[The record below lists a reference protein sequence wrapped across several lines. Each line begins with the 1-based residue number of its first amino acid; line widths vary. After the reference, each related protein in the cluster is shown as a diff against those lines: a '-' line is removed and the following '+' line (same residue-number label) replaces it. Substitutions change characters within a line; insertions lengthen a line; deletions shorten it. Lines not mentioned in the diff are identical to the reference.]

1 MCLNGD
7 VVFDPRILIPAVR
20 PDSPITMIVDSA
32 WRDETMKVIISKN
45 KIVQMN
51 KRIPQTEFSG
61 TYIGITSF
69 SAGVQEELF
78 AKVNHLIQTGRE
90 NEFFNV
96 AVQQLADE
104 GLHVG
109 FTSTGDLPWA
119 EIDDPGDLAF
129 ARLYVFPRLTSR
141 SIAA

>member
-1 MCLNGD
+1 
-7 VVFDPRILIPAVR
+7 
-20 PDSPITMIVDSA
+20 MIVDPA
-32 WRDETMKVIISKN
+32 WRDETMKVIISHN
-45 KIVQMN
+45 EVIQMS
-51 KRIPQTEFSG
+51 KRIPQSNFSG

-69 SAGVQEELF
+69 SAAVQQGLF
-78 AKVNHLIQTGRE
+78 AKIHNLIRNGKE

-96 AVQQLADE
+96 AVQELADE

-129 ARLYVFPRLTSR
+129 ARLYVFPRLSSR
-141 SIAA
+141 PLAA

>member
-1 MCLNGD
+1 M
-7 VVFDPRILIPAVR
+7 VVDPK
-20 PDSPITMIVDSA
+20 
-32 WRDETMKVIISKN
+32 WRDETMKVVISEDRV
-45 KIVQMN
+45 IRMS
-51 KRIPQTEFSG
+51 KRILQSEFSG

-69 SAGVQEELF
+69 AADVQDGLF
-78 AKVNHLIQTGRE
+78 AKVNNLIQTGNQ

-104 GLHVG
+104 GVHVG
-109 FTSTGDLPWA
+109 FTSTDDLPWA

-129 ARLYVFPRLTSR
+129 ARLYVFPKLSSR